1 MIIDVQKEI
10 NKYKGKG
17 RDELEKVIQEYKN
30 QAIQHAVDFN
40 LAGQYNMVAQKL
52 REICDK
58 LPAPNLKHVTH
69 NRPNTPIKTANLSH
83 EDDAK
88 INDAWKQRVG
98 GKK

>member
-30 QAIQHAVDFN
+30 QAIQHAKDFS

-58 LPAPNLKHVTH
+58 LPAPTFKHIAH
-69 NRPNTPIKTANLSH
+69 NKPNAPIKTANFSN